1 MEGVESIRQTVIAK
15 FLYHSMPFKMLT
27 QNNSNIFCNISK
39 IIPSN

>member
-1 MEGVESIRQTVIAK
+1 MEGVESIAK

-27 QNNSNIFCNISK
+27 QNNSNICCNISK